1 MIATM
6 DVADLLA
13 SAARGDQGAWNAL
26 VQRYMPLVYSVTRK
40 LNLTQ
45 PEAEDVSQTVW
56 LKLIEHLDSIKTP
69 AALPG
74 WIATTTRNAA
84 ISALRSGRRTQPV
97 DPAPGGMLDR
107 TSTSHNVENDVMR
120 FEQFQALRS
129 AIDQL
134 RPDYRQLILLML
146 DDPPHSYEEIGELMG
161 IPATSVGPTRARC
174 LKKLRSSSQFASLL
188 EGPLIPV
195 QRKESAL

>member
-13 SAARGDQGAWNAL
+13 SAARGDQSAWNAL

-188 EGPLIPV
+188 EGPLIPL

>member
-13 SAARGDQGAWNAL
+13 AASSGNQTAWNSL
-26 VQRYMPLVYSVTRK
+26 VQRYLPLVYSVTRRF
-40 LNLTQ
+40 NLSDT
-45 PEAEDVSQTVW
+45 EADDVSQTVW
-56 LKLIEHLDSIKTP
+56 LRLIEHLDSIKTP

-84 ISALRSGRRTQPV
+84 ISALRSTRRTQPV
-97 DPAPGGMLDR
+97 DPAPGGVLDR
-107 TSTSHNVENDVMR
+107 GTHAQDVETEIMR
-120 FEQFQALRS
+120 YEQFEALRS

-134 RPDYRQLILLML
+134 RPDYRQLIMLML

-174 LKKLRSSSQFASLL
+174 LKKMRTSAPFAALL
-188 EGPLIPV
+188 EGPLIPQ
-195 QRKESAL
+195 QRKEGAL